1 LAIFVSAAVD
11 GKGACVAK
19 SARLDASDVLA
30 HFSESDALRMVEEL
44 MAIPGVSGKEAAV
57 AQYVRQQL
65 IEAGVPAGAV
75 LHDRAHRRTRIAG
88 ECGNLLCYF
97 PGFRDQPRRL
107 LTAHLDTVPLCVGA
121 RPVRQGRYYR
131 SGRAGFGIG
140 ADNRA
145 GTAVLLATA
154 VTLRKAQ
161 LPTPPLTFCW
171 FVQEEIGLEGS
182 RCVELT
188 RLKKPSLAFNWDGGA
203 ADKVTLGATGAY
215 RMEIHVQGRASHAG
229 NAPEKGVSA
238 VAIAAVAIAQ
248 LQQQGW
254 HGRISQPDGQGTSNV
269 GVIRGGEATN
279 VVMPSLELWAEA
291 RSHDRAFRKRIVQ
304 QMQNAFR
311 SASQSVRSVDGRH
324 GRVRFRTR
332 LDYESFLLPEN
343 HPVVQE
349 AVAAVRAVGLEPTLA
364 VSQGGLDANWL
375 TRHGIP
381 TVTLGCGQ
389 LNVHT
394 PQEKLDIKQFFA
406 ACRIALLLATGAY

>member
-1 LAIFVSAAVD
+1 
-11 GKGACVAK
+11 
-19 SARLDASDVLA
+19 
-30 HFSESDALRMVEEL
+30 
-44 MAIPGVSGKEAAV
+44 
-57 AQYVRQQL
+57 
-65 IEAGVPAGAV
+65 
-75 LHDRAHRRTRIAG
+75 
-88 ECGNLLCYF
+88 
-97 PGFRDQPRRL
+97 
-107 LTAHLDTVPLCVGA
+107 
-121 RPVRQGRYYR
+121 
-131 SGRAGFGIG
+131 
-140 ADNRA
+140 
-145 GTAVLLATA
+145 
-154 VTLRKAQ
+154 
-161 LPTPPLTFCW
+161 
-171 FVQEEIGLEGS
+171 
-182 RCVELT
+182 
-188 RLKKPSLAFNWDGGA
+188 
-203 ADKVTLGATGAY
+203 
-215 RMEIHVQGRASHAG
+215 MEIHVQGRASHAG

-311 SASQSVRSVDGRH
+311 SAAQSVRSVDGRH

-394 PQEKLDIKQFFA
+394 PQEKLDIKQFLA